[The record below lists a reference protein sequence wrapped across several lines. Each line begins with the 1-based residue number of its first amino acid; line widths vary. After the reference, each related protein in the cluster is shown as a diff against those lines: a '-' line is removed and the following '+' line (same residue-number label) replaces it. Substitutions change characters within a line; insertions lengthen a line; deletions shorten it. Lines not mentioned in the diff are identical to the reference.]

1 MLFKA
6 VGADLQS
13 APLKYGSMIR
23 LNVYTKGWIINP
35 EQKSADCLS
44 AYGWQISTSRCQLLC
59 IFGGAERL
67 KS

>member
-13 APLKYGSMIR
+13 APLKYGSVIR

-35 EQKSADCLS
+35 EQKSADYKS
-44 AYGWQISTSRCQLLC
+44 ALAAASFCAYSEEQAI
-59 IFGGAERL
+59 
-67 KS
+67 